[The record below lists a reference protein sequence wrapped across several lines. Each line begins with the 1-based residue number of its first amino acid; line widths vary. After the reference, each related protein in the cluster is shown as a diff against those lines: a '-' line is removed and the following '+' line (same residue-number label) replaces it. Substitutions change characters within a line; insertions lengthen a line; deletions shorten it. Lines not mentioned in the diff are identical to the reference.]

1 MGIKIASKSMNPQG
15 YKKYSDSLKKKYNTK
30 TIYRFKLG

>member
-15 YKKYSDSLKKKYNTK
+15 YKKYSDSLKKKIIQNSV
-30 TIYRFKLG
+30 IIIQ